1 MVTQRDLVNLAS
13 HVTKWLQERC
23 SNLIENSLANIFS
36 TNGHLIK
43 ADIDVFVVKIKKVFC
58 CWMSQFKNFSQ
69 PNIERNLSPSFL
81 HSFERKYDGK
91 VELEKLSFERKK
103 ARKVAKPADADPRFV
118 DNKMLC

>member
-1 MVTQRDLVNLAS
+1 MKLNVNDPFYDKCTGTFVVTQRDLVNLAS

-58 CWMSQFKNFSQ
+58 CWMSQFKNFFSA
-69 PNIERNLSPSFL
+69 
-81 HSFERKYDGK
+81 KY
-91 VELEKLSFERKK
+91 RKK
-103 ARKVAKPADADPRFV
+103 FKPLIFALF
-118 DNKMLC
+118 